1 MISQSRDL
9 DQVQNIQG
17 LDERSNLLSCKI
29 IAKIILLLFLIYR
42 SLLQIYTGTSITTS
56 WFSIKP
62 RHVPTS
68 WFQLHGAQTLFSQ
81 LRKTKNVRREEKKL
95 NEKIVL
101 CQKIEKLFRV
111 KPKIFAVQRVYIGC
125 LEGEKSGIALEVERY
140 HQRQTSWWSNGF
152 TVQL

>member
-29 IAKIILLLFLIYR
+29 IAKIILLLFLIYQ
-42 SLLQIYTGTSITTS
+42 SLLQKQKYTGTSITTS

-62 RHVPTS
+62 RPVLTS
-68 WFQLHGAQTLFSQ
+68 WFQLRGAQTLYST
-81 LRKTKNVRREEKKL
+81 RKTKNVRREEKKL

-101 CQKIEKLFRV
+101 CRKIEKLF
-111 KPKIFAVQRVYIGC
+111 
-125 LEGEKSGIALEVERY
+125 
-140 HQRQTSWWSNGF
+140 
-152 TVQL
+152 